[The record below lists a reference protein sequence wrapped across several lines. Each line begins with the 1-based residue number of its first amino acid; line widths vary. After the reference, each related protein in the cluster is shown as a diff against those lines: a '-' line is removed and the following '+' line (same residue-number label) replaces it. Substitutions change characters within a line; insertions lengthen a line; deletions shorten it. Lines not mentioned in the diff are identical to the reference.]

1 MKIWNLYQSIF
12 SFFPVWEW
20 AKIQLLCSKCHFLP
34 LRTSDD
40 VFYSYPTIHWTELM
54 RPHCCLCGIV
64 FTQRIVVP
72 GSVHIQDVLLN
83 VHKQNCELSVC
94 FYAKLDSSLVR
105 KFHSGLLSC
114 LDNPMALFPDWIPR
128 DLQKKK
134 KKRYLPW
141 GLFFSC
147 LTVLLSFDWVIN
159 DYKFTV
165 HWLYLFLQLNLFFC
179 RPEKPKCG

>member
-1 MKIWNLYQSIF
+1 
-12 SFFPVWEW
+12 
-20 AKIQLLCSKCHFLP
+20 
-34 LRTSDD
+34 
-40 VFYSYPTIHWTELM
+40 M

-64 FTQRIVVP
+64 FSQRIVVP

-94 FYAKLDSSLVR
+94 FYAKLDSTLVR

-134 KKRYLPW
+134 RGKNVPAMRT
-141 GLFFSC
+141 LFLMPDS
-147 LTVLLSFDWVIN
+147 
-159 DYKFTV
+159 FTV
-165 HWLYLFLQLNLFFC
+165 F
-179 RPEKPKCG
+179 